1 MNCFCFVVVS
11 LFFNTTFHTSDKR
24 DLAQFVHPSVEYRS
38 TQWSL
43 HAVDISAHTS
53 ADRYVGRLS
62 VKGKEEKSYALTS
75 TTTKMYCRSH

>member
-24 DLAQFVHPSVEYRS
+24 DLVQFVHPSVKYRS
-38 TQWSL
+38 TLWSL

-53 ADRYVGRLS
+53 ADRLS
-62 VKGKEEKSYALTS
+62 IDMSVD
-75 TTTKMYCRSH
+75 CR